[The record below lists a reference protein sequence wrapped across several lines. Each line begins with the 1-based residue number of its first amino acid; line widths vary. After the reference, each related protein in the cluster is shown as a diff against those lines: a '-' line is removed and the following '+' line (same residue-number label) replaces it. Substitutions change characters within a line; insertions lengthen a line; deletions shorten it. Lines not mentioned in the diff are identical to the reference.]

1 MLMKKNIIMIIK
13 KIDSK
18 NLINEDIFIKP
29 EIYEDIKKEFDYNRD
44 VVIKDLNFILNIIS
58 KYIVKF
64 KFLLIILILLVMLLI
79 YIYNLSKYT

>member
-1 MLMKKNIIMIIK
+1 MKKNIEMIITR
-13 KIDSK
+13 IDKK
-18 NLINEDIFIKP
+18 NLINEDIIKT

-64 KFLLIILILLVMLLI
+64 KLLLIILILLIMLLF

>member
-1 MLMKKNIIMIIK
+1 MKKNIIMIIK

>member
-1 MLMKKNIIMIIK
+1 MKKNIEMIITRVDK
-13 KIDSK
+13 K
-18 NLINEDIFIKP
+18 NLIDEDIFIKP
-29 EIYEDIKKEFDYNRD
+29 EVYDDIKKEFHYNRE

-64 KFLLIILILLVMLLI
+64 KLLLIILILFLMLLF

>member
-1 MLMKKNIIMIIK
+1 MIIK

-29 EIYEDIKKEFDYNRD
+29 EIYEDIKKEFDYNRE

>member
-1 MLMKKNIIMIIK
+1 MIITR
-13 KIDSK
+13 IDSK
-18 NLINEDIFIKP
+18 NLIDKDIFIKP
-29 EIYEDIKKEFDYNRD
+29 EIYDDIKKEFDYNRE

-64 KFLLIILILLVMLLI
+64 KLLLIILILLIMLFF

>member
-1 MLMKKNIIMIIK
+1 MKKNIIMTIK

-18 NLINEDIFIKP
+18 NFINEDIFIKP
-29 EIYEDIKKEFDYNRD
+29 EIYEDIKKEFDYNRE

-64 KFLLIILILLVMLLI
+64 KLLLIILILLIMLFF

>member
-1 MLMKKNIIMIIK
+1 MKKNIEMIITR
-13 KIDSK
+13 IDKK
-18 NLINEDIFIKP
+18 NLINEDIIKT

-64 KFLLIILILLVMLLI
+64 KLLLIILILLIMLFF

>member
-1 MLMKKNIIMIIK
+1 MIITRV
-13 KIDSK
+13 DNK
-18 NLINEDIFIKP
+18 NLIDKDIFIKP
-29 EIYEDIKKEFDYNRD
+29 EVYETIKKEFDYNRE

-64 KFLLIILILLVMLLI
+64 KLLLIILILLIMLLF

>member
-1 MLMKKNIIMIIK
+1 MIIT

-18 NLINEDIFIKP
+18 NLIDKDIFIKP
-29 EIYEDIKKEFDYNRD
+29 EIYETIKKEFDYNRE

-58 KYIVKF
+58 KYILKF
-64 KFLLIILILLVMLLI
+64 KFLLIILILLIMLFF

>member
-1 MLMKKNIIMIIK
+1 MKKNIKMIIT

-18 NLINEDIFIKP
+18 NLIDKDIFIKP
-29 EIYEDIKKEFDYNRD
+29 EIYETIKKEFDYNRE

-58 KYIVKF
+58 KYILKF
-64 KFLLIILILLVMLLI
+64 KFLLIILILLIMLFF